1 MLNPITTPAQRLC
14 HLEEDNRSL
23 KESLYSLT
31 EELNL
36 HRSSTSSTVC
46 FDLYYAYNQCDA
58 HIISVQD
65 ESTLLH
71 RQPSFKWAQ
80 FKSQASPTKL
90 DHPVESPHPS
100 PQQLEHDIPPLSR
113 NGGLSQLSTVTNFA
127 STSSLDEPRPPLVS
141 ISEANGD
148 QTQPKPS
155 RKESSENLNKSFKV
169 TLDDPTWK
177 VLPAALKKY
186 RINNDSWQNYAMFI
200 CYGSPGRYRTSWRNA
215 RKLKLFSR

>member
-1 MLNPITTPAQRLC
+1 MSLIIITLIQ
-14 HLEEDNRSL
+14 SL
-23 KESLYSLT
+23 
-31 EELNL
+31 
-36 HRSSTSSTVC
+36 
-46 FDLYYAYNQCDA
+46 F
-58 HIISVQD
+58 QD

-80 FKSQASPTKL
+80 FKSQPSPTKL

-113 NGGLSQLSTVTNFA
+113 NGGPSQLSTVTNVA
-127 STSSLDEPRPPLVS
+127 STSSLDEPRPPPVS
-141 ISEANGD
+141 TPEANGD
-148 QTQPKPS
+148 QTKPN
-155 RKESSENLNKSFKV
+155 RQESSENLNKSFKV

-200 CYGSPGRYRTSWRNA
+200 CYGSPGSSTTS
-215 RKLKLFSR
+215 